1 MLWVGELPPLTHH
14 KRVFFLS
21 FAVGGRGSQ
30 LPHCKRGKNPSFVMG
45 ERGKLPPSPSHP
57 PQKRDTPLIR
67 GGPSSTVGR
76 VQFPWSIKY
85 SLPPSITCDT
95 PVTRMPLP
103 IKRTNLLQFALTD
116 QFVQTSAFSLPP
128 NSPPFVASPP
138 QTSLAKSPIP
148 TTASAPMS
156 LSKTALKVTHT
167 FETPLYQ
174 ELLFHLLFSGQCS
187 IEKTPD
193 PLCVGIGSVGQRRIE
208 EEKENHLR

>member
-1 MLWVGELPPLTHH
+1 
-14 KRVFFLS
+14 
-21 FAVGGRGSQ
+21 
-30 LPHCKRGKNPSFVMG
+30 MG

-57 PQKRDTPLIR
+57 QQKRDTPLIR
-67 GGPSSTVGR
+67 GGPSSTVGK

-85 SLPPSITCDT
+85 SLPLSITCDT

-103 IKRTNLLQFALTD
+103 IKRTNLLQFTLTD

-174 ELLFHLLFSGQCS
+174 ELLFHPFFRAVQHRKDTWSAVCGNWIRWAKKERRRKGESFEVNLLCRGGSLFYWFFIRPRYTWGS
-187 IEKTPD
+187 IY
-193 PLCVGIGSVGQRRIE
+193 GS
-208 EEKENHLR
+208 KCL